1 MQNGQFTEEEIEYL
15 SSLDA
20 VEGVRQNQI
29 IYSSEFKKDF
39 IEKYKQGKKPGKIF
53 EEAGLSRTIIGSK
66 RIERAAARWK
76 EADFKGILG
85 EVPASSVRHEN
96 KIERLKQEKSEA
108 IKKQREIRYREVG
121 KLNDQIE
128 RLKQRIEAKNE
139 KIDNLDKIIQMQK
152 SEIKHLKHCIKLQ
165 KDKGTSLS
173 KQELEML

>member
-29 IYSSEFKKDF
+29 IYSNEFKKSF
-39 IEKYKQGKKPGKIF
+39 IEKYKQGQKPGKIF

-108 IKKQREIRYREVG
+108 VKKQREIRNKEVNRLNKKIDRLKRRVKIRDEQIE
-121 KLNDQIE
+121 KLRRKIDSQQEEIE
-128 RLKQRIEAKNE
+128 RLKNI
-139 KIDNLDKIIQMQK
+139 
-152 SEIKHLKHCIKLQ
+152 
-165 KDKGTSLS
+165 
-173 KQELEML
+173 

>member
-66 RIERAAARWK
+66 RIERASARWR
-76 EADFKGILG
+76 EAEFKGILG
-85 EVPASSVRHEN
+85 EVPAPSVRHEN

-108 IKKQREIRYREVG
+108 IKKQREIRYREVNRLNKKIDRLKRRVKIRDEQIE
-121 KLNDQIE
+121 KLRRKIDSQQEEIE
-128 RLKQRIEAKNE
+128 RLKNI
-139 KIDNLDKIIQMQK
+139 
-152 SEIKHLKHCIKLQ
+152 
-165 KDKGTSLS
+165 
-173 KQELEML
+173 

>member
-29 IYSSEFKKDF
+29 IYSNEFKKDF
-39 IEKYKQGKKPGKIF
+39 IEKYKQGQKPGKIF

-108 IKKQREIRYREVG
+108 IKKQREIRYREVNRLNKKIDRLKRRVKIRDEQIE
-121 KLNDQIE
+121 KLRRKIDSQQEEIE
-128 RLKQRIEAKNE
+128 RLKNI
-139 KIDNLDKIIQMQK
+139 
-152 SEIKHLKHCIKLQ
+152 
-165 KDKGTSLS
+165 
-173 KQELEML
+173 